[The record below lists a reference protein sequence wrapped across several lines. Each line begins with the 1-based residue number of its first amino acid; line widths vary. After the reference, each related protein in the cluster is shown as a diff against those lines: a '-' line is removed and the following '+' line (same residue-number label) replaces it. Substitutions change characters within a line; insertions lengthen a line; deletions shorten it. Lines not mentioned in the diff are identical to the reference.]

1 MKHRPEPDIIRLSNI
16 SENRFL
22 TGQTE
27 FGVENESSP
36 QKTFSSLLFSSL
48 LFSSLL
54 FSSLLFSSA
63 ARAAG
68 EGSGRGPYVQADL
81 AYAYEHITHD
91 YPEPAGAK
99 KGKISTVSDYFRNIR
114 THSIHPRVSVGYDFG
129 GWRIA
134 ADYARYRKWNDSK
147 YSVSIKELKE
157 NKGENINVAQYL
169 KTENQENG
177 SFHAVSSLGLSAVYD
192 FKLND
197 KFKPYIGARVA
208 YGHIRHQH
216 RSVEQETTIVTT
228 YLQSGKPSPIIR
240 GPTPKPAHQESNSIR
255 RVGLGV
261 IAGVGFDITP
271 NLTLDAGYR
280 YHNWG
285 RLENTRFK
293 THEASLGV
301 RYRF

>member
-1 MKHRPEPDIIRLSNI
+1 MQPAKNL
-16 SENRFL
+16 L
-22 TGQTE
+22 
-27 FGVENESSP
+27 
-36 QKTFSSLLFSSL
+36 FSSLLFSSL

-63 ARAAG
+63 AQAASEDG
-68 EGSGRGPYVQADL
+68 GRGPYVQADL
-81 AYAYEHITHD
+81 AYAAERITHD

-147 YSVSIKELKE
+147 YSVSIKELKNN
-157 NKGENINVAQYL
+157 NKK

-208 YGHIRHQH
+208 YGHIRHSIDSTKKITAGAGGAGSPV
-216 RSVEQETTIVTT
+216 R
-228 YLQSGKPSPIIR
+228 PSYKS
-240 GPTPKPAHQESNSIR
+240 TQDAHHQSNSIR

-271 NLTLDAGYR
+271 KLTLDAGYR

-293 THEASLGV
+293 THEASLGM

>member
-1 MKHRPEPDIIRLSNI
+1 MQPAKN
-16 SENRFL
+16 
-22 TGQTE
+22 
-27 FGVENESSP
+27 
-36 QKTFSSLLFSSL
+36 L

-63 ARAAG
+63 AQAAS
-68 EGSGRGPYVQADL
+68 EGNGRGPYVQADL
-81 AYAYEHITHD
+81 AYAAERITHD
-91 YPEPAGAK
+91 YPEPTGAK
-99 KGKISTVSDYFRNIR
+99 KGTTISTVSDYFRNIR

-134 ADYARYRKWNDSK
+134 ADYARYRKWNNSK
-147 YSVSIKELKE
+147 YSVSIKELKNNNN
-157 NKGENINVAQYL
+157 NKK

-208 YGHIRHQH
+208 YGHVRH
-216 RSVEQETTIVTT
+216 SISTKKTTEFLTVAGARVTVPGT
-228 YLQSGKPSPIIR
+228 YKVST
-240 GPTPKPAHQESNSIR
+240 TPGAHQESNSIR

>member
-1 MKHRPEPDIIRLSNI
+1 MQPAKN
-16 SENRFL
+16 
-22 TGQTE
+22 
-27 FGVENESSP
+27 
-36 QKTFSSLLFSSL
+36 L

-63 ARAAG
+63 AQAAG
-68 EGSGRGPYVQADL
+68 EDDGRGPYVQADL
-81 AYAYEHITHD
+81 AYAAERITHD
-91 YPEPAGAK
+91 YPEPTGAK
-99 KGKISTVSDYFRNIR
+99 KAQLSTVSDYFRNIR

-134 ADYARYRKWNDSK
+134 ADYARYRKWNNSK
-147 YSVSIKELKE
+147 YSVSIKELKN
-157 NKGENINVAQYL
+157 NKKKKKK

-208 YGHIRHQH
+208 YGHVRHSISTKKTTEFVTSAGAPGGAPTVYPPHKNTQDDH
-216 RSVEQETTIVTT
+216 RE
-228 YLQSGKPSPIIR
+228 G
-240 GPTPKPAHQESNSIR
+240 NSIR

>member
-1 MKHRPEPDIIRLSNI
+1 MQPAKNLL
-16 SENRFL
+16 F
-22 TGQTE
+22 
-27 FGVENESSP
+27 SSLLFSSLLFSSLL
-36 QKTFSSLLFSSL
+36 FSSLLFSSL

-63 ARAAG
+63 AQAASEDG
-68 EGSGRGPYVQADL
+68 GRGPYVQADL

-91 YPEPAGAK
+91 YPEPTAPNK
-99 KGKISTVSDYFRNIR
+99 NKISTVSDYFRNIR
-114 THSIHPRVSVGYDFG
+114 TRSVHPRVSVGYDFG

-134 ADYARYRKWNDSK
+134 ADYARYRKWNNNK
-147 YSVSIKELKE
+147 YSVNIENVRIRKE
-157 NKGENINVAQYL
+157 NGIRIDR

-208 YGHIRHQH
+208 YGHVRH
-216 RSVEQETTIVTT
+216 SIDSTKKTIEFLTA
-228 YLQSGKPSPIIR
+228 PSNAPNGASTNYDIS
-240 GPTPKPAHQESNSIR
+240 PKTQNAHQESNSIR

-293 THEASLGV
+293 THEASLGM

>member
-1 MKHRPEPDIIRLSNI
+1 MNPAPKN
-16 SENRFL
+16 
-22 TGQTE
+22 
-27 FGVENESSP
+27 
-36 QKTFSSLLFSSL
+36 FSSL

-63 ARAAG
+63 ARAASEDG
-68 EGSGRGPYVQADL
+68 GRGPYVQADL
-81 AYAYEHITHD
+81 AYAAERITHD
-91 YPEPAGAK
+91 YPKPTGTGK
-99 KGKISTVSDYFRNIR
+99 NKISTVSDYFRNIR

-147 YSVSIKELKE
+147 YSVSIKELKNN
-157 NKGENINVAQYL
+157 NKK

-208 YGHIRHQH
+208 YGHIRHSIDSTKKITAGAGGAGSPV
-216 RSVEQETTIVTT
+216 RSSYKSTQD
-228 YLQSGKPSPIIR
+228 
-240 GPTPKPAHQESNSIR
+240 AHHQSNSIR

-271 NLTLDAGYR
+271 KLTLDAGYR

>member
-1 MKHRPEPDIIRLSNI
+1 A
-16 SENRFL
+16 
-22 TGQTE
+22 
-27 FGVENESSP
+27 
-36 QKTFSSLLFSSL
+36 QKKDT
-48 LFSSLL
+48 
-54 FSSLLFSSA
+54 
-63 ARAAG
+63 
-68 EGSGRGPYVQADL
+68 
-81 AYAYEHITHD
+81 
-91 YPEPAGAK
+91 
-99 KGKISTVSDYFRNIR
+99 ISTVSDYFRNIR

-134 ADYARYRKWNDSK
+134 ADYARYRKWNDNK
-147 YSVSIKELKE
+147 YSVNIKKLE
-157 NKGENINVAQYL
+157 NKNKK

-208 YGHIRHQH
+208 YGHVRH
-216 RSVEQETTIVTT
+216 SIDSTKKITA
-228 YLQSGKPSPIIR
+228 SAGGAGSPASYKS
-240 GPTPKPAHQESNSIR
+240 TQDAHHQSNSIR

>member
-1 MKHRPEPDIIRLSNI
+1 MQPAKN
-16 SENRFL
+16 
-22 TGQTE
+22 
-27 FGVENESSP
+27 
-36 QKTFSSLLFSSL
+36 L

-63 ARAAG
+63 AQAASEDG
-68 EGSGRGPYVQADL
+68 GRGPYVQADL

-91 YPEPAGAK
+91 YPDAAGANQGK
-99 KGKISTVSDYFRNIR
+99 KISTVSDYFKNIR

-134 ADYARYRKWNDSK
+134 ADYARYRKWNNSK
-147 YSVSIKELKE
+147 YSVSIKELKNN
-157 NKGENINVAQYL
+157 NKK

-208 YGHIRHQH
+208 YGHVRHSIDSTKKITAGAGGAGSPV
-216 RSVEQETTIVTT
+216 R
-228 YLQSGKPSPIIR
+228 PSYKS
-240 GPTPKPAHQESNSIR
+240 TQDAHHQSNSIR

-271 NLTLDAGYR
+271 KLTLDTGYR

-285 RLENTRFK
+285 R
-293 THEASLGV
+293 
-301 RYRF
+301 

>member
-1 MKHRPEPDIIRLSNI
+1 M
-16 SENRFL
+16 SESK
-22 TGQTE
+22 
-27 FGVENESSP
+27 NESSP

-63 ARAAG
+63 AQAAS
-68 EGSGRGPYVQADL
+68 EDNGRGPYVQADL
-81 AYAYEHITHD
+81 AYAAERITHD
-91 YPEPAGAK
+91 YPEPTGAK
-99 KGKISTVSDYFRNIR
+99 KGTTISTVSDYFRNIR

-134 ADYARYRKWNDSK
+134 ADYARYRKWNNNK
-147 YSVSIKELKE
+147 YSVNIE
-157 NKGENINVAQYL
+157 NVQKHDNGNRIDR

-177 SFHAVSSLGLSAVYD
+177 TFHAVSSLGLSAVYD

-197 KFKPYIGARVA
+197 KFKPYIGMRVA
-208 YGHIRHQH
+208 YGHVRHGIDSTKKITSTLTAYH
-216 RSVEQETTIVTT
+216 GKNIKSTT
-228 YLQSGKPSPIIR
+228 YNISPQTQNAHHQSD
-240 GPTPKPAHQESNSIR
+240 SIR

-271 NLTLDAGYR
+271 KLTLDAGYR

-293 THEASLGV
+293 THEASLGM

>member
-1 MKHRPEPDIIRLSNI
+1 
-16 SENRFL
+16 
-22 TGQTE
+22 
-27 FGVENESSP
+27 
-36 QKTFSSLLFSSL
+36 
-48 LFSSLL
+48 
-54 FSSLLFSSA
+54 
-63 ARAAG
+63 
-68 EGSGRGPYVQADL
+68 
-81 AYAYEHITHD
+81 
-91 YPEPAGAK
+91 
-99 KGKISTVSDYFRNIR
+99 
-114 THSIHPRVSVGYDFG
+114 
-129 GWRIA
+129 
-134 ADYARYRKWNDSK
+134 K
-147 YSVSIKELKE
+147 YSVSIKELKNN
-157 NKGENINVAQYL
+157 NKKKK

-208 YGHIRHQH
+208 YGHVRH
-216 RSVEQETTIVTT
+216 SISTKKTTEFLTT
-228 YLQSGKPSPIIR
+228 AGSP
-240 GPTPKPAHQESNSIR
+240 GVVPGGYKVSTTPGAHQESNSIR

-293 THEASLGV
+293 THEASLGM

>member
-1 MKHRPEPDIIRLSNI
+1 MQPAKN
-16 SENRFL
+16 
-22 TGQTE
+22 
-27 FGVENESSP
+27 
-36 QKTFSSLLFSSL
+36 L

-63 ARAAG
+63 AQAAG
-68 EGSGRGPYVQADL
+68 EDGGRGPYVQADL
-81 AYAYEHITHD
+81 AYAYEHITRD
-91 YPEPAGAK
+91 YPEATGANQGK
-99 KGKISTVSDYFRNIR
+99 KISTVSDYFRNIR

-129 GWRIA
+129 SWRIA
-134 ADYARYRKWNDSK
+134 ADYARYRKWNDNK
-147 YSVSIKELKE
+147 YSVDIKELE
-157 NKGENINVAQYL
+157 NKNKNKRDL

-208 YGHIRHQH
+208 YGHVRH
-216 RSVEQETTIVTT
+216 SIDSTKKTAKILTSS
-228 YLQSGKPSPIIR
+228 YGNGKP
-240 GPTPKPAHQESNSIR
+240 TVYTEENTQNAHRESDSIR

-271 NLTLDAGYR
+271 KLTLDAGYR